1 LAEPPAQRVVDLV
14 SERGGDAGE
23 EPYGPPRP
31 VPARRE
37 RATDDDG
44 CFTLQPGPDEQHRA
58 AVTVDDSAEVHRLGR
73 NLCARTTGCCRPDH
87 RSDGQRGALWAETP
101 TTLGGGWAR
110 HAPRPTC
117 AARSTSA
124 IPRNHSSRAVDGSV
138 IAPFGSRSVR
148 GAGDRAQTVLLLIE
162 QAPCTGA
169 CEVPVAPIA
178 ALEPVALREQPRR
191 HRALRPGV
199 EPRQGC
205 SEQGHGV
212 GAQGRGV
219 PAVERALAAGTG
231 EVGANDESIGVREMK
246 GTQHREPLD
255 ECT

>member
-1 LAEPPAQRVVDLV
+1 
-14 SERGGDAGE
+14 
-23 EPYGPPRP
+23 
-31 VPARRE
+31 
-37 RATDDDG
+37 
-44 CFTLQPGPDEQHRA
+44 TLQPGPDEQHRA
-58 AVTVDDSAEVHRLGR
+58 AVTVDDSAEVHGLAGIYARGRLGVAGPITAPTDSE
-73 NLCARTTGCCRPDH
+73 AR
-87 RSDGQRGALWAETP
+87 WAETP

-148 GAGDRAQTVLLLIE
+148 GAGYRAQTVLLLIE

-191 HRALRPGV
+191 HRALRPGL
-199 EPRQGC
+199 EPRQGGR
-205 SEQGHGV
+205 EQGHGV

-231 EVGANDESIGVREMK
+231 EGGANDESIGGRAMK

-255 ECT
+255 DCT

>member
-1 LAEPPAQRVVDLV
+1 MTAPRSMGSAGIYARGRLGVAGPITAPPD
-14 SERGGDAGE
+14 SEARS
-23 EPYGPPRP
+23 GPRRPPHSGADGPATPRDR
-31 VPARRE
+31 PARQE
-37 RATDDDG
+37 
-44 CFTLQPGPDEQHRA
+44 
-58 AVTVDDSAEVHRLGR
+58 
-73 NLCARTTGCCRPDH
+73 
-87 RSDGQRGALWAETP
+87 AL
-101 TTLGGGWAR
+101 
-110 HAPRPTC
+110 
-117 AARSTSA
+117 ARSRETTRA
-124 IPRNHSSRAVDGSV
+124 ERLMDRSSRR
-138 IAPFGSRSVR
+138 FGSRSVR

-191 HRALRPGV
+191 HRAPRPAV

-205 SEQGHGV
+205 NEQGHGI

-255 ECT
+255 ECPEGEAP